1 MMEKRFS
8 LDLDSAAG
16 LITGFLLLAIAL
28 VVFIGN
34 QIGIR
39 VTVQLPADN
48 IIGPYETLTLV
59 FSEPIE
65 ASLAIERFA
74 IQPNIKGK
82 FEWADSKTMHFIPV
96 QPFEPEIEYTLA
108 LTPGILTN
116 NGKYLKKPL
125 GWKFQVRS
133 PKVVYMVTDQG
144 KSRLWTVDLQSEE
157 PIPLTDDTFKILNF
171 DASPNGEF
179 VVFAAFNEQGGID
192 LWRIQRTGGNA
203 TLLLQCGPDRCS
215 VPAIAPDNRLVAY
228 VREAA
233 APTADLSFGSPRIW
247 VFNLETRQDAPL
259 YEDQQIIGYG
269 PGWSPDGT
277 RLSSYDGIK
286 DEIRLLDLVTSEQM
300 IIPSE
305 TGNPVTWSWDGST
318 FAFTDVETNE
328 FGLHTRIR
336 EAKISIDEIITL
348 IGESDERDFGY
359 NALAWSPVED
369 KLVVGLRLNA
379 DDPSTALW
387 LMNTFTLGGQVIAE
401 QPDYVYNNP
410 VWDPWG
416 STLVFQQF
424 RLRGVYKPQIGLWMS
439 DMQESLVLVEGIM
452 PQWLP

>member
-1 MMEKRFS
+1 MEKRFS

-39 VTVQLPADN
+39 ATVQLPADN

-171 DASPNGEF
+171 DASQNGEF

-215 VPAIAPDNRLVAY
+215 VPVISPDNRLVAY

-305 TGNPVTWSWDGST
+305 TGNPVTWSGDGSI

-416 STLVFQQF
+416 SALVFQQF

>member
-39 VTVQLPADN
+39 ATVQLPADN

-96 QPFEPEIEYTLA
+96 QPFEPEIEYTLV

-116 NGKYLKKPL
+116 NGKSLKKPL

-133 PKVVYMVTDQG
+133 PKVVYMVADQG

-171 DASPNGEF
+171 DA
-179 VVFAAFNEQGGID
+179 
-192 LWRIQRTGGNA
+192 
-203 TLLLQCGPDRCS
+203 
-215 VPAIAPDNRLVAY
+215 
-228 VREAA
+228 
-233 APTADLSFGSPRIW
+233 
-247 VFNLETRQDAPL
+247 
-259 YEDQQIIGYG
+259 
-269 PGWSPDGT
+269 
-277 RLSSYDGIK
+277 
-286 DEIRLLDLVTSEQM
+286 
-300 IIPSE
+300 
-305 TGNPVTWSWDGST
+305 
-318 FAFTDVETNE
+318 
-328 FGLHTRIR
+328 
-336 EAKISIDEIITL
+336 
-348 IGESDERDFGY
+348 
-359 NALAWSPVED
+359 
-369 KLVVGLRLNA
+369 
-379 DDPSTALW
+379 
-387 LMNTFTLGGQVIAE
+387 
-401 QPDYVYNNP
+401 
-410 VWDPWG
+410 
-416 STLVFQQF
+416 
-424 RLRGVYKPQIGLWMS
+424 
-439 DMQESLVLVEGIM
+439 
-452 PQWLP
+452 